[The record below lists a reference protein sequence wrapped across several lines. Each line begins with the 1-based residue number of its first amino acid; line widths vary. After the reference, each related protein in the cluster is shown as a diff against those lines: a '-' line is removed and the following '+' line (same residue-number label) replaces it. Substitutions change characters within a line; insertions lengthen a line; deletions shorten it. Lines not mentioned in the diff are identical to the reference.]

1 MAVALDTANVIE
13 RAAPAK
19 TGKKTG
25 EKDLRIDE
33 ERQTVGRII

>member
-13 RAAPAK
+13 RAALAK
-19 TGKKTG
+19 TGKK
-25 EKDLRIDE
+25 DLRRDE